1 MSDEVGSIRFT
12 SYYGHTVY
20 VAAERVLMI
29 EEGSCGSRGAVSDIV
44 FDTGAR
50 LTVNEDVESVRRRI
64 DAAKHYG

>member
-1 MSDEVGSIRFT
+1 MSDEVGSVRFKT
-12 SYYGHTVY
+12 YWGHTVY

-29 EEGSCGSRGAVSDIV
+29 EEGSCGSRGVASHIV
-44 FDTGAR
+44 FDTGTR